1 MGGREI
7 SILGMADHARG
18 FRRIAVAAAKI
29 TVVAPVPGT
38 CNWVAVDE
46 REFVYSLEL
55 GRHRCRLRVLGRAS
69 TVASCVAAL
78 RSGYLFV
85 GSAMGHSVLT
95 QLIVGLND
103 EHSDRL
109 ETLDALPNHGPVV
122 VAFPRRNQYCFTH

>member
-69 TVASCVAAL
+69 TVASCLKQCGSHLIFETVALVNMQSYSIAQV
-78 RSGYLFV
+78 S
-85 GSAMGHSVLT
+85 
-95 QLIVGLND
+95 Q
-103 EHSDRL
+103 
-109 ETLDALPNHGPVV
+109 PCV
-122 VAFPRRNQYCFTH
+122 VATCLLDLQWATQF

>member
-46 REFVYSLEL
+46 REFVLRAAAPIHEASSLSL
-55 GRHRCRLRVLGRAS
+55 K
-69 TVASCVAAL
+69 
-78 RSGYLFV
+78 
-85 GSAMGHSVLT
+85 
-95 QLIVGLND
+95 I
-103 EHSDRL
+103 
-109 ETLDALPNHGPVV
+109 
-122 VAFPRRNQYCFTH
+122 